1 MSKQVQILDNIE
13 LGSSSSSSETSVK
26 AKSNLSPMPRKYK
39 ALLLLAG
46 VLATLV
52 VGLLIAVTV
61 GVSVVFSH
69 RSQHHGD
76 PMIDQETRMDPMI
89 DQETRMELLKQ
100 VCLHDHD
107 HNEHFYS

>member
-1 MSKQVQILDNIE
+1 MSKQVRILDNIE

-39 ALLLLAG
+39 ALLLVAG
-46 VLATLV
+46 ILATLV

-61 GVSVVFSH
+61 GASVVFSH

-76 PMIDQETRMDPMI
+76 PMIDQEKRA
-89 DQETRMELLKQ
+89 ELLKQ
-100 VCLHDHD
+100 VCLHNHD